1 MFAFIL
7 LVTITLPTADAG
19 PPRMLVFPSAE
30 QSDPVACEKRAQEAT
45 QKVGDSIS
53 SSIPGAKVEI
63 QHSCVRLETRN
74 I

>member
-19 PPRMLVFPSAE
+19 PPRSFVFPSADQFSPE
-30 QSDPVACEKRAQEAT
+30 TCEKRAQEAAH
-45 QKVGDSIS
+45 GIAESLSI
-53 SSIPGAKVEI
+53 IEGAKVEI
-63 QHSCVRLETRN
+63 QHTCVRLETRK